1 MYFSC
6 CFLLHLRLLYVL
18 VSIPLWPLFPCP
30 VPLFVSSD
38 PQAALWLGAS
48 IGNWKPG
55 KSFAT
60 QMVHAEQGSSGMDID
75 NAGGKDEDLQD
86 EHSTWFIPAVH
97 CSRQQGVM

>member
-1 MYFSC
+1 M
-6 CFLLHLRLLYVL
+6 HLPLAVFVL
-18 VSIPLWPLFPCP
+18 FHSAMFPFPCP

-75 NAGGKDEDLQD
+75 NVGGKDDDLHD
-86 EHSTWFIPAVH
+86 EHSTWFIPAIH
-97 CSRQQGVM
+97 CSRHQGVM